1 MDLTTLGWSD
11 DLARHFEPWRDQGLT
26 PGRVGHEHQ
35 HIYRVYLEDGE
46 PLAHVSGRFRH
57 LARTAAEYPAVGDWV
72 AVQPRGQHH
81 RAVIQGVLP
90 RRSRFS
96 RKVAGSTTDE
106 QVVAANVDTVFLVS
120 GLDRDFNPRRIERY
134 LVTSWEGGVSPVVVL
149 NKADLH
155 GDVSPFVD
163 EVRRIAPQVPVHA
176 VSCATPSGLDEL
188 SRYIGPGK
196 TVALLGSSGVG
207 KSTLINRVLG
217 LERQRTREVRE
228 HDSRG
233 RHTTSHREL
242 IVLPAGGLLIDTPGM
257 RELQLWEATTALDET
272 FGDIHALAQGCRF
285 RDCRHETEP
294 SCAVRA
300 AVDRGEL
307 APERRE
313 NYVRLLRELDALD
326 ERRDAL
332 ALTERKRADKVA
344 GRATRRFYRQR
355 G

>member
-1 MDLTTLGWSD
+1 MDLTTLGWNGEF
-11 DLARHFEPWRDQGLT
+11 ARHFESWRGQGLL
-26 PGRVGHEHQ
+26 PGRVGLEHQ

-57 LARTAAEYPAVGDWV
+57 RARAASDYPAVGDWV
-72 AVQPRGQHH
+72 AVQPRGEPQ
-81 RAVIQGVLP
+81 RAFIQGVLP

-96 RKVAGSTTDE
+96 RKVAGSTTEE
-106 QVVAANVDTVFLVS
+106 QIVAANVDTVFLVS
-120 GLDRDFNPRRIERY
+120 GLDNDFNLRRIERY

-155 GDVSPFVD
+155 ADVSPLVE
-163 EVRRIAPQVPVHA
+163 EVRRIAPAVPIHA
-176 VSCATPSGLDEL
+176 VSCRTLSGLDAL
-188 SRYIGPGK
+188 SQYIGPGR

-228 HDSRG
+228 QDGRG

-272 FGDIHALAQGCRF
+272 FGDIRALAGHCHF

-294 SCAVRA
+294 RCAVRQ

-313 NYVRLLRELDALD
+313 SYLRLLKELDALN
-326 ERRDAL
+326 ERRDGLAL
-332 ALTERKRADKVA
+332 AESKRSDKVIS
-344 GRATRRFYRQR
+344 RAARSFYKERR
-355 G
+355 

>member
-155 GDVSPFVD
+155 DDVSPFV
-163 EVRRIAPQVPVHA
+163 EEIRRVAPGVPIHA
-176 VSCATPSGLDEL
+176 VSCKSRSGLDEL
-188 SRYIGPGK
+188 SQYIGPGR
-196 TVALLGSSGVG
+196 TVAMLGSSGVG

-242 IVLPAGGLLIDTPGM
+242 IVLPAGGLLVDTPGM

-272 FGDIHALAQGCRF
+272 FGDIRALAERCHF

-294 SCAVRA
+294 RCAVRE
-300 AVDRGEL
+300 AVDQGHL

-313 NYVRLLRELDALD
+313 SYVRLLRELDALD

-332 ALTERKRADKVA
+332 ALAERKRTDKA
-344 GRATRRFYRQR
+344 AHRALRNFYKPR